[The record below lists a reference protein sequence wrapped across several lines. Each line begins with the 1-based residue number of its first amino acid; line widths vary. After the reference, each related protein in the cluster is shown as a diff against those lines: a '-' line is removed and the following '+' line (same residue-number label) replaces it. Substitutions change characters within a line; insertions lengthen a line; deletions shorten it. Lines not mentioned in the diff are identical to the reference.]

1 MDSWQQHVTLEI
13 ADSFGSPE
21 RLLEITQALLAMHNA
36 ELIPEEIDDQLFQM
50 IGTYN
55 SAQS

>member
-1 MDSWQQHVTLEI
+1 MDQWMQHVTLEI

-21 RLLEITQALLAMHNA
+21 RLLEITQALLAMHDS
-36 ELIPEEIDDQLFQM
+36 ELIPEDIDDQLFQM
-50 IGTYN
+50 IGNYN